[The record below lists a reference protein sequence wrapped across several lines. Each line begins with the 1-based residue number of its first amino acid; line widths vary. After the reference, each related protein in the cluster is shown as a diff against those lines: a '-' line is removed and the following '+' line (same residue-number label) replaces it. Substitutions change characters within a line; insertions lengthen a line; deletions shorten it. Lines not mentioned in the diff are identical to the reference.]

1 MALQPPLDQAVQPII
16 QAFTGLTDNLDNIQD
31 KILEYVNN
39 LQEKLINLPDK
50 IDCNDPRI
58 SEMKDLLS
66 SINDRISDTQRLT
79 ENIQTVINI
88 LLVIATAAAVAIA
101 IAIVITLVGN
111 PAIEQGLKT
120 AAFVVATILGILGL
134 ISLNLDSIVSLIQS
148 LPDTLNNV
156 LDKISS
162 TCNNQAINLN
172 TLKNLNDSD
181 SQIDISQFE
190 DMTESE
196 FYQLI
201 NVSESDIQGREN
213 KIEQLL
219 EQQKSLLDN
228 LIEAPSNVLVNTGVP
243 DNNLGKTGDYYI
255 NKQNNQIY
263 GPKVSDT
270 SWGSPLN

>member
-1 MALQPPLDQAVQPII
+1 MALQPPLDQAVKPII
-16 QAFTGLTDNLDNIQD
+16 QLFSGFSDKLDGVQD
-31 KILEYVNN
+31 SILQKVTE
-39 LQEKLINLPDK
+39 LQEKVTGLPKK

-66 SINDRISDTQRLT
+66 GINDRISDTQQLT

-88 LLVIATAAAVAIA
+88 LIVIATAAAIAIS
-101 IAIVITLVGN
+101 IAIVVTLIGN
-111 PAIEQGLKT
+111 PAIEQGLKI

-148 LPDTLNNV
+148 LPDTLSGV

-219 EQQKSLLDN
+219 EQQKSLLEN
-228 LIEAPSNVLVNTGVP
+228 LIEAPSNVLVNVGVP
-243 DNNLGKTGDYYI
+243 DNSLGKTGDYYI

>member
-1 MALQPPLDQAVQPII
+1 MALQPPLDQAVKPII

-88 LLVIATAAAVAIA
+88 LIVIATAAAIAIA

-134 ISLNLDSIVSLIQS
+134 ISLNLDSIVNLIQS
-148 LPDTLNNV
+148 LPDTLSNV

-201 NVSESDIQGREN
+201 NVSESDMSDREA

-243 DNNLGKTGDYYI
+243 GNNLGKTGDYYI

>member
-148 LPDTLNNV
+148 LPDTLSNV

>member
-16 QAFTGLTDNLDNIQD
+16 QVFTALIDNLDNIQD
-31 KILEYVNN
+31 KILEDVNE

-58 SEMKDLLS
+58 SEMKGLLS
-66 SINDRISDTQRLT
+66 NINDRISDTQRST
-79 ENIQTVINI
+79 ENAQTVINI
-88 LLVIATAAAVAIA
+88 LLVIATAAAIAIA
-101 IAIVITLVGN
+101 IAIVVTLIGN

-120 AAFVVATILGILGL
+120 ASFVVATILGILGL
-134 ISLNLDSIVSLIQS
+134 ISLNLNSRVSLIQS
-148 LPDTLNNV
+148 LPDTLSGV

-172 TLKNLNDSD
+172 TLKNLND
-181 SQIDISQFE
+181 IDISQFE

-201 NVSESDIQGREN
+201 NVSDSDISDRKN

-228 LIEAPSNVLVNTGVP
+228 LIEAPSNVLVNVGVP

>member
-148 LPDTLNNV
+148 LPDTLSNV

-263 GPKVSDT
+263 GPKVSDI

>member
-16 QAFTGLTDNLDNIQD
+16 QVFTALIDNLDNIQD
-31 KILEYVNN
+31 KILEDVNE

-58 SEMKDLLS
+58 SEMKGLLS
-66 SINDRISDTQRLT
+66 NINDRISDTQRST
-79 ENIQTVINI
+79 ENAQTVINI
-88 LLVIATAAAVAIA
+88 LLVIATAAAIAIA
-101 IAIVITLVGN
+101 IAIVVTLIGN

-120 AAFVVATILGILGL
+120 ASFVVATILGILGL
-134 ISLNLDSIVSLIQS
+134 ISLNLNSRVSLIQS
-148 LPDTLNNV
+148 LPDTLSNV
-156 LDKISS
+156 LEKISS
-162 TCNNQAINLN
+162 TCNNQTINLN
-172 TLKNLNDSD
+172 TLKNLND
-181 SQIDISQFE
+181 IDISQFE

-201 NVSESDIQGREN
+201 NVSDSDISDREK